1 MFNVLLGAILIF
13 LPGYD
18 EIVTLRDKLKQ
29 DGVFSKRGKYQILM
43 LHSMLP
49 PGNQRKVFGR
59 PPSGTPYRGF
69 LKEKHLRCYKFCLL
83 KTASL
88 YD

>member
-1 MFNVLLGAILIF
+1 MIF

-18 EIVTLRDKLKQ
+18 EITTLRDKLKQ
-29 DGVFSKRGKYQILM
+29 DKEFSKRGKYQILM

-59 PPSGTPYRGF
+59 PPAGKPILIPLDSLVQTQIRFTF
-69 LKEKHLRCYKFCLL
+69 LMQ
-83 KTASL
+83 TQWNSVS
-88 YD
+88 